1 MGRRGRGRAPRIL
14 GVGSW
19 QSSFWSLA
27 FRGSWVYSVAVAA
40 VSRAI
45 WSGRSLELGFGGMV
59 AGTEPLSGIY
69 GGLQMIKKAFL
80 ALCAVVAVVTLL
92 PQSAAGQSGERTMP
106 MRTPDG
112 QPDVSGTFTFR
123 TITPFQRPSQFEGRE
138 TLTLE
143 EAAEF
148 EASERTRQNRDLFD
162 PEKGSGGYA
171 PRSEGGVLSYN
182 EFWYERGI
190 ELTADKRTA
199 LVIDPPDGRLPPRV
213 QRPRDPN
220 REQLTPQEAIAR
232 RYDSYENRSTGD
244 RCLMGFNAGPPMRSS
259 SYNNNVM
266 IFQSP
271 GYVTIL
277 NEMVHNARIIPIG
290 DSADLPFTQYSGNSR
305 AHWEDETLVIE
316 TAQFRGGSSGLT
328 STNMH
333 LVERLT
339 RLDPDTVAYEY
350 TVTDPTVYTAPY
362 TVMMPFRRTDG
373 PLFEYACHEGNIG
386 LYGILAGARELELQ
400 GRELRR

>member
-1 MGRRGRGRAPRIL
+1 MLKKCFAAFFTVTIVL
-14 GVGSW
+14 
-19 QSSFWSLA
+19 SL
-27 FRGSWVYSVAVAA
+27 VPQPAVAQ
-40 VSRAI
+40 STD
-45 WSGRSLELGFGGMV
+45 RSM
-59 AGTEPLSGIY
+59 
-69 GGLQMIKKAFL
+69 
-80 ALCAVVAVVTLL
+80 
-92 PQSAAGQSGERTMP
+92 R

-112 QPDVSGTFTFR
+112 QPDVSGIFTFR
-123 TITPFQRPSQFEGRE
+123 TLTPMQRPQQFEGRE
-138 TLTLE
+138 TLTAE
-143 EAAEF
+143 EAAAY
-148 EASERTRQNRDLFD
+148 EASLRRRSNRDLFD
-162 PEKGSGGYA
+162 PEKGAPGYA

-190 ELTADKRTA
+190 ELTSDKRTS

-213 QRPRDPN
+213 PRTPDPN
-220 REQLTPQEAIAR
+220 LEQLSQAEAIAR

-259 SYNNNVM
+259 AYNNNVM

-290 DSADLPFTQYSGNSR
+290 DTASPPFPQYSGVSR
-305 AHWEDETLVIE
+305 GHWEGETLVIE
-316 TAQFRGGSSGLT
+316 TTQFRGGSSGLT
-328 STNMH
+328 SPNMH

-339 RLDPDTVAYEY
+339 RLDPDTIAYEY

>member
-1 MGRRGRGRAPRIL
+1 MYKKCLI
-14 GVGSW
+14 VC
-19 QSSFWSLA
+19 FMLA
-27 FRGSWVYSVAVAA
+27 LA
-40 VSRAI
+40 VSVQA
-45 WSGRSLELGFGGMV
+45 
-59 AGTEPLSGIY
+59 
-69 GGLQMIKKAFL
+69 
-80 ALCAVVAVVTLL
+80 
-92 PQSAAGQSGERTMP
+92 QSTDRTMP

-112 QPDVSGTFTFR
+112 QPDVSGIFTFR
-123 TITPFQRPSQFEGRE
+123 TITPFQRPSQFAELE
-138 TLTLE
+138 TLDPET
-143 EAAEF
+143 AAAF

-190 ELTADKRTA
+190 ELTSDKRTS
-199 LVIDPPDGRLPPRV
+199 LIVDPQDGRLPARTEEA
-213 QRPRDPN
+213 QMAAQERAAYR
-220 REQLTPQEAIAR
+220 REHM
-232 RYDSYENRSTGD
+232 YDSYENRSSGD

-277 NEMVHNARIIPIG
+277 NEMVHNARVIPIG
-290 DSADLPFTQYSGNSR
+290 DSSELPFPQYSGVSR

-316 TAQFRGGSSGLT
+316 TSQFRGGSSGLT
-328 STNMH
+328 STSMH

-339 RLDPDTVAYEY
+339 RIDPDTVAYEY

-386 LYGILAGARELELQ
+386 LHGILAGARNLENM
-400 GRELRR
+400 GRELRP

>member
-1 MGRRGRGRAPRIL
+1 MIQKYLAVVFTMAL
-14 GVGSW
+14 VL
-19 QSSFWSLA
+19 SLVPHA
-27 FRGSWVYSVAVAA
+27 AVA
-40 VSRAI
+40 
-45 WSGRSLELGFGGMV
+45 
-59 AGTEPLSGIY
+59 
-69 GGLQMIKKAFL
+69 
-80 ALCAVVAVVTLL
+80 
-92 PQSAAGQSGERTMP
+92 QSEDSSMP

-112 QPDVSGTFTFR
+112 QPDVSGIFTFR
-123 TITPFQRPSQFEGRE
+123 TLTPFQRPSQFEGRE
-138 TLTLE
+138 NLTPE
-143 EAAEF
+143 EARGF

-162 PEKGSGGYA
+162 PELGSGGYQ

-190 ELTADKRTA
+190 ELTADKRTS
-199 LVIDPPDGRLPPRV
+199 LIIDPANGRRPPQTEEAV
-213 QRPRDPN
+213 MVA
-220 REQLTPQEAIAR
+220 RERNAYQDLH
-232 RYDSYENRSTGD
+232 RYDSYENRSSGD

-277 NEMVHNARIIPIG
+277 NEMVHNARVIPI
-290 DSADLPFTQYSGNSR
+290 DDVAKPPFQQYSGVSR
-305 AHWEDETLVIE
+305 GHWEGETLVIE
-316 TAQFRGGSSGLT
+316 TTQFRGGSSGLT

-350 TVTDPTVYTAPY
+350 TVTDPTIYTAPY

-386 LYGILAGARELELQ
+386 LYGILAGARELERQ